1 MQKGKGN
8 KRANMDDGDRKHHG
22 KMGRKKREENEKE
35 GEKKL
40 NNSELYLPQAQ
51 IKVSLSINEITK
63 FK

>member
-8 KRANMDDGDRKHHG
+8 KRANMDDGDRKPHVE
-22 KMGRKKREENEKE
+22 MGRKKREESEKE

-40 NNSELYLPQAQ
+40 NNSDLNLPQAQ
-51 IKVSLSINEITK
+51 IKMSLPINEITK